1 MYHAAGTAG
10 LTAPAAAS
18 PPAEVAAAKPADDV
32 VDDVVDDGEFDDAA
46 EEPVVGRRM
55 NAQYRPS
62 GVVVMLTTSQP
73 SAERRVSSA
82 ANDSGL
88 ALNGCNAAYS
98 NMVGR
103 LPVALR
109 Q

>member
-10 LTAPAAAS
+10 FTAVAAES
-18 PPAEVAAAKPADDV
+18 PPTPVAAAKPADDG
-32 VDDVVDDGEFDDAA
+32 VDDGELDDAA
-46 EEPVVGRRM
+46 EEAVVGRRM

-98 NMVGR
+98 NMVRR
-103 LPVALR
+103 LPVALTR
-109 Q
+109 

>member
-10 LTAPAAAS
+10 FTAVAAES
-18 PPAEVAAAKPADDV
+18 PPTPVAAAKPADD
-32 VDDVVDDGEFDDAA
+32 GELDDAA

-98 NMVGR
+98 NMVRR
-103 LPVALR
+103 LPVALTR
-109 Q
+109 